1 MPTAVWVI
9 LIMIG
14 VLLFYVATSYNKL
27 VSLRNK
33 VRDQWAQ
40 IEVQLKK
47 RFDLIP
53 NLVETVKGY
62 AAHEKETLEGVIN
75 ARNSGL
81 NASTLEDKDL
91 QSKNLTSALSHL
103 FAVAENYPEL
113 KANENFMSL
122 QNSLMK
128 IEDEILMCRKY
139 YNAVVKHFN
148 TATETFPSNIIAS
161 IFHFT
166 RQTYLSV
173 EESEK
178 QNIKVQF

>member
-1 MPTAVWVI
+1 MIIALIIIAVLV
-9 LIMIG
+9 
-14 VLLFYVATSYNKL
+14 VLAAFCVRSYNNFVK
-27 VSLRNK
+27 LRN
-33 VRDQWAQ
+33 RIEESLAQ
-40 IEVQLKK
+40 LDVTLKK

-148 TATETFPSNIIAS
+148 TATETYPSNIIAS

>member
-1 MPTAVWVI
+1 MIIALIIIAVLV
-9 LIMIG
+9 
-14 VLLFYVATSYNKL
+14 VLAAFCVRSYNNFVK
-27 VSLRNK
+27 LRN
-33 VRDQWAQ
+33 RIEESLAQ
-40 IEVQLKK
+40 LDVTLKK

-148 TATETFPSNIIAS
+148 TATGYLQPHFVNIYIV
-161 IFHFT
+161 
-166 RQTYLSV
+166 RQ
-173 EESEK
+173 
-178 QNIKVQF
+178 QIWW

>member
-1 MPTAVWVI
+1 MIIALIIIAVLV
-9 LIMIG
+9 
-14 VLLFYVATSYNKL
+14 VLAAFCIRSYNNFVQL
-27 VSLRNK
+27 RHRIEESL
-33 VRDQWAQ
+33 AQ
-40 IEVQLKK
+40 LDVTLKK

>member
-1 MPTAVWVI
+1 MIIALIIIAVLV
-9 LIMIG
+9 
-14 VLLFYVATSYNKL
+14 VLAAFCIRSYNNFVK
-27 VSLRNK
+27 LRN
-33 VRDQWAQ
+33 RIEESLAQ
-40 IEVQLKK
+40 LDVTLKK

-128 IEDEILMCRKY
+128 IEDEILM
-139 YNAVVKHFN
+139 
-148 TATETFPSNIIAS
+148 
-161 IFHFT
+161 
-166 RQTYLSV
+166 
-173 EESEK
+173 
-178 QNIKVQF
+178 

>member
-1 MPTAVWVI
+1 MIIALIIIAVLV
-9 LIMIG
+9 
-14 VLLFYVATSYNKL
+14 VLAAFCIRSYNNFVK
-27 VSLRNK
+27 LRN
-33 VRDQWAQ
+33 RIEESLAQ
-40 IEVQLKK
+40 LDVTLKK

-103 FAVAENYPEL
+103 FAVSENYPEL

-173 EESEK
+173 EEIEK

>member
-1 MPTAVWVI
+1 MIIALIIIAVLV
-9 LIMIG
+9 
-14 VLLFYVATSYNKL
+14 VLAAFCVRSYNNFVK
-27 VSLRNK
+27 LRN
-33 VRDQWAQ
+33 RIEESLAQ
-40 IEVQLKK
+40 LDVTLKK

-53 NLVETVKGY
+53 NLVEMVKGY

>member
-1 MPTAVWVI
+1 MIIALIIIAVLVI
-9 LIMIG
+9 LAAFCIR
-14 VLLFYVATSYNKL
+14 SYNNFVK
-27 VSLRNK
+27 LRN
-33 VRDQWAQ
+33 RIEESLAQ
-40 IEVQLKK
+40 LDVTLKK

>member
-1 MPTAVWVI
+1 MIIALIIIAVLV
-9 LIMIG
+9 
-14 VLLFYVATSYNKL
+14 VLAAFCIRSYNNFVK
-27 VSLRNK
+27 LRN
-33 VRDQWAQ
+33 RIEESLAQ
-40 IEVQLKK
+40 LDVTLKK

-173 EESEK
+173 VESEK

>member
-1 MPTAVWVI
+1 MIIALIIIAVLV
-9 LIMIG
+9 
-14 VLLFYVATSYNKL
+14 VLAAFCIRSYNNFVK
-27 VSLRNK
+27 LRN
-33 VRDQWAQ
+33 RIEESLAQ
-40 IEVQLKK
+40 LDVTLKK

-53 NLVETVKGY
+53 NLDETVKGY

>member
-1 MPTAVWVI
+1 MIIALIIIAVLV
-9 LIMIG
+9 
-14 VLLFYVATSYNKL
+14 VLAAFCVRSYNNFVK
-27 VSLRNK
+27 LRN
-33 VRDQWAQ
+33 RIEESLAQ
-40 IEVQLKK
+40 LDVTLKK

-103 FAVAENYPEL
+103 FAVAENYPAL

>member
-1 MPTAVWVI
+1 MIIALIIIAVLV
-9 LIMIG
+9 
-14 VLLFYVATSYNKL
+14 VLAAFCVRSYNNFVK
-27 VSLRNK
+27 LRN
-33 VRDQWAQ
+33 RIEESLAQ
-40 IEVQLKK
+40 LDVTLKK

-173 EESEK
+173 EENEK

>member
-1 MPTAVWVI
+1 MIIALIIIAVLV
-9 LIMIG
+9 
-14 VLLFYVATSYNKL
+14 VLAAFCIRSYNNFVK
-27 VSLRNK
+27 LRN
-33 VRDQWAQ
+33 RIEESLAQ
-40 IEVQLKK
+40 LDVTLKK

-53 NLVETVKGY
+53 ILVETVKGY

>member
-1 MPTAVWVI
+1 MIIALIIIAVLV
-9 LIMIG
+9 
-14 VLLFYVATSYNKL
+14 VLAAFCIRSYNNFVK
-27 VSLRNK
+27 LRNIIEESL
-33 VRDQWAQ
+33 AQ
-40 IEVQLKK
+40 LDVTLKK

>member
-1 MPTAVWVI
+1 MIIALIIIAVLV
-9 LIMIG
+9 
-14 VLLFYVATSYNKL
+14 VLAAFCIRSYNNFVK
-27 VSLRNK
+27 LRN
-33 VRDQWAQ
+33 RIEESLAQ
-40 IEVQLKK
+40 LDVTLKK

-128 IEDEILMCRKY
+128 IEDEILICRKY

>member
-1 MPTAVWVI
+1 MIIALIIIALIVVLAVFCI
-9 LIMIG
+9 S
-14 VLLFYVATSYNKL
+14 SYNNFIK
-27 VSLRNK
+27 LRN
-33 VRDQWAQ
+33 RIEESLAQ
-40 IEVQLKK
+40 LDATLKK

-62 AAHEKETLEGVIN
+62 AAHEKESLEGVIN
-75 ARNSGL
+75 ARNKGL
-81 NASTLEDKDL
+81 SASTLEDKDL

-103 FAVAENYPEL
+103 FAVAENYPTL

-128 IEDEILMCRKY
+128 IEDELLSCRKY
-139 YNAVVKHFN
+139 YNAVVKQFN

-173 EESEK
+173 DESEK
-178 QNIKVQF
+178 QNVRVQF

>member
-1 MPTAVWVI
+1 MIIALIIIAVLV
-9 LIMIG
+9 
-14 VLLFYVATSYNKL
+14 VLAAFCIRSYNNFVK
-27 VSLRNK
+27 LRN
-33 VRDQWAQ
+33 RIEESLAQ
-40 IEVQLKK
+40 LDVTLKK

>member
-1 MPTAVWVI
+1 MIIALIIIAVLV
-9 LIMIG
+9 
-14 VLLFYVATSYNKL
+14 VLAAFCIRSYNNFVK
-27 VSLRNK
+27 LRN
-33 VRDQWAQ
+33 RIEESLAQ
-40 IEVQLKK
+40 LDVTLKK

-128 IEDEILMCRKY
+128 IEDEILMCR
-139 YNAVVKHFN
+139 
-148 TATETFPSNIIAS
+148 
-161 IFHFT
+161 
-166 RQTYLSV
+166 
-173 EESEK
+173 
-178 QNIKVQF
+178 

>member
-1 MPTAVWVI
+1 MIIIAVLV
-9 LIMIG
+9 
-14 VLLFYVATSYNKL
+14 VLAAFCIRSYNNFVK
-27 VSLRNK
+27 LRN
-33 VRDQWAQ
+33 RIEESLAQ
-40 IEVQLKK
+40 LDVTLKK

>member
-1 MPTAVWVI
+1 MIIALIIIAVLV
-9 LIMIG
+9 
-14 VLLFYVATSYNKL
+14 VLAAFCVRSYNNFVK
-27 VSLRNK
+27 LRN
-33 VRDQWAQ
+33 RIEESLAQ
-40 IEVQLKK
+40 LDVTLKK

-62 AAHEKETLEGVIN
+62 VAHEKETLEGVIN

>member
-1 MPTAVWVI
+1 MIIALIIIAVVV
-9 LIMIG
+9 
-14 VLLFYVATSYNKL
+14 VLVAFCIRSYNNFVK
-27 VSLRNK
+27 LRN
-33 VRDQWAQ
+33 RIEESLAQ
-40 IEVQLKK
+40 LDVTLKK

>member
-1 MPTAVWVI
+1 MIIALIIIAVLV
-9 LIMIG
+9 
-14 VLLFYVATSYNKL
+14 VLAAFCIRSYNNFVK
-27 VSLRNK
+27 LRN
-33 VRDQWAQ
+33 RIEESLAQ
-40 IEVQLKK
+40 LDVTLKK

-103 FAVAENYPEL
+103 FAVSENYPEL

>member
-1 MPTAVWVI
+1 MTVAILICVIVI
-9 LIMIG
+9 LLALIVIS
-14 VLLFYVATSYNKL
+14 SYNKFVKL
-27 VSLRNK
+27 KNRIEESL
-33 VRDQWAQ
+33 AQ
-40 IEVQLKK
+40 LDATLKK

-62 AAHEKETLEGVIN
+62 ANHEKETLEGVIS
-75 ARNSGL
+75 ARNSGMS
-81 NASTLEDKDL
+81 ATTLEEKDL
-91 QSKNLTSALSHL
+91 ASKTMSHALGRL

>member
-1 MPTAVWVI
+1 MIIALIIIAVLV
-9 LIMIG
+9 
-14 VLLFYVATSYNKL
+14 VLAAFCVRSYNNFVK
-27 VSLRNK
+27 LRN
-33 VRDQWAQ
+33 RIEESLAQ
-40 IEVQLKK
+40 LDVTLKK

-122 QNSLMK
+122 QNSLTK

-139 YNAVVKHFN
+139 YNAVVKQFN

>member
-1 MPTAVWVI
+1 MIIALIIIAVLV
-9 LIMIG
+9 
-14 VLLFYVATSYNKL
+14 VLAAFCIRSYNNFVK
-27 VSLRNK
+27 LRN
-33 VRDQWAQ
+33 RIEESLAQ
-40 IEVQLKK
+40 LDVTLKK

-148 TATETFPSNIIAS
+148 TATETYPSNIIAS

>member
-1 MPTAVWVI
+1 MIIALIIIAVLV
-9 LIMIG
+9 
-14 VLLFYVATSYNKL
+14 VLAAFCIRSYNNFVK
-27 VSLRNK
+27 LRN
-33 VRDQWAQ
+33 R
-40 IEVQLKK
+40 IEESLAELDVTLKK

>member
-1 MPTAVWVI
+1 MIIALIIIAVLV
-9 LIMIG
+9 
-14 VLLFYVATSYNKL
+14 VLDAFCIRSYNNFVK
-27 VSLRNK
+27 LRN
-33 VRDQWAQ
+33 RIEESLAQ
-40 IEVQLKK
+40 LDVTLKK
-47 RFDLIP
+47 RFYLIP